1 MGLDIRLNQRVDLQ
15 LQLKLAP
22 QIIQSIEILQLA
34 SADLEELI
42 DKELDTNEFL
52 ELASSD
58 EKDSQDS
65 SKNEAVDEA
74 VEGREVELSRLEET
88 GYFENEMP
96 RLKSAINQE
105 ASDRKMEA
113 MNNTADGGPSLH
125 EKLLDQFALMEL
137 SDAHKHLGRVLIAHV
152 SPVGRF
158 DGDLEAIIANPD
170 FKIEPCLVVADAEFV
185 LSQIQTLEPRGIAA
199 RSMEECLLLQ
209 LDNDDPQFVLKS
221 RLISEHLEDLQK
233 NRRPKISRSLG
244 ISLRDVEDL
253 VQALA
258 ALDIAPGQSL
268 ADESQAYIYPD
279 ILVEWSTEG
288 YDVRLAR
295 QKRSL
300 QVSPVFQT
308 IYRSDDVPEEYKA
321 EVRKRVES
329 ARWLI
334 SAIDQRQDTLLRV
347 ASRIIHYQ
355 RDFLDFG
362 PHYLRPLK
370 MQQVAD
376 DLGIHV
382 STVSRATHEKYIQT
396 HRGIFSLKYFF
407 SGATTNI
414 DGGVE
419 SRTSVKQRV
428 QEIIDGEDKHKP
440 LSDEQIVKRLRE
452 SFGVDVAR
460 RTVTKYRKAL
470 SIPSTRQRRV
480 Y

>member
-1 MGLDIRLNQRVDLQ
+1 MALDIRLNQRVDLQ
-15 LQLKLAP
+15 LQMKLAP

-42 DKELDTNEFL
+42 DAELDTNEFL
-52 ELASSD
+52 ELASTDTPSD
-58 EKDSQDS
+58 NAEPDTST
-65 SKNEAVDEA
+65 DEA
-74 VEGREVELSRLEET
+74 TEGREVELGRLEDT

-113 MNNTADGGPSLH
+113 MNNTADAGPSLH
-125 EKLLDQFALMEL
+125 EKLLDQFTLLEL
-137 SDAHKHLGRVLIAHV
+137 SDAHSHLGRVLISHV
-152 SPVGRF
+152 NPTGRF
-158 DGDLEAIIANPD
+158 DGDLEAILANPE
-170 FKIEPCLVVADAEFV
+170 FKIEPCMVLGDAEFV
-185 LSQIQTLEPRGIAA
+185 LSQIQSLEPPGIAA
-199 RSMEECLLLQ
+199 RSIEECLLLQ
-209 LDNDDPQFVLKS
+209 LSDTDPLYGVKV
-221 RLISEHLEDLQK
+221 RLVREHLEDLQK

-244 ISLRDVEDL
+244 ISLRELDDL
-253 VQALA
+253 VHELA
-258 ALDIAPGQSL
+258 DLDIQPGQSL
-268 ADESQAYIYPD
+268 AEESAHYIYPD
-279 ILVEWSTEG
+279 ILVEWTTEG

-295 QKRSL
+295 QKRAL
-300 QVSPVFQT
+300 QISPVFQT
-308 IYRSDDVPEEYKA
+308 IYRSDDVPAEYKD

-334 SAIDQRQDTLLRV
+334 SAIEQRQDTLLRV
-347 ASRIIHYQ
+347 ASRIVHYQ

-428 QEIIDGEDKHKP
+428 QEIIDGEDKHSP
-440 LSDEQIVKRLRE
+440 LSDEQVVKRLRE

-480 Y
+480 F

>member
-1 MGLDIRLNQRVDLQ
+1 VLN
-15 LQLKLAP
+15 
-22 QIIQSIEILQLA
+22 
-34 SADLEELI
+34 
-42 DKELDTNEFL
+42 
-52 ELASSD
+52 
-58 EKDSQDS
+58 
-65 SKNEAVDEA
+65 
-74 VEGREVELSRLEET
+74 
-88 GYFENEMP
+88 
-96 RLKSAINQE
+96 
-105 ASDRKMEA
+105 
-113 MNNTADGGPSLH
+113 
-125 EKLLDQFALMEL
+125 
-137 SDAHKHLGRVLIAHV
+137 
-152 SPVGRF
+152 
-158 DGDLEAIIANPD
+158 
-170 FKIEPCLVVADAEFV
+170 
-185 LSQIQTLEPRGIAA
+185 QIQTLEPRGVGA
-199 RSMEECLLLQ
+199 RSVEECLLLQ
-209 LDNDDPQFVLKS
+209 LDDSDPHYVLKA
-221 RLISEHLEDLQK
+221 RLVSEHLDDLKK

-244 ISLRDVEDL
+244 LSLRELDDL
-253 VQALA
+253 VSELA
-258 ALDIAPGQSL
+258 SLDIAPGQSL
-268 ADESQAYIYPD
+268 ADESVAYIYPD
-279 ILVEWSTEG
+279 IMVEWTTEG

-300 QVSPVFQT
+300 QLSPVFKT
-308 IYRSDDVPEEYKA
+308 IYRSDEVDEEYKA

-334 SAIDQRQDTLLRV
+334 SAIEQRQDTLLRV
-347 ASRIIHYQ
+347 ASRIVHYQ

-428 QEIIDGEDKHKP
+428 QEIIDGEDKQKP
-440 LSDEQIVKRLRE
+440 LSDERIVQRLRE
-452 SFGVDVAR
+452 SFGVEVAR

-470 SIPSTRQRRV
+470 NIPSTRQRRV